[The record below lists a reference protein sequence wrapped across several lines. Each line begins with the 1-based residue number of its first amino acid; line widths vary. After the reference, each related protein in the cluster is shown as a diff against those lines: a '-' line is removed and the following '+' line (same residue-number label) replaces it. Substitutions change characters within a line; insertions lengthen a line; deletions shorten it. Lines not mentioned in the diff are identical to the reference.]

1 MRVATGSA
9 APLERGREQHNN
21 TIGMTRS
28 MSRTPAWIVPGYNP
42 RVSRRAYIDWTRGIA
57 VLLMIEAH
65 TVDAWTR
72 GADRH
77 SVMFRDA
84 IVVGGFAAPLF
95 LWLAGPGGAFSA
107 TGTLERTHRPPAA
120 AQAGCRA

>member
-21 TIGMTRS
+21 RIGMTRS

-42 RVSRRAYIDWTRGIA
+42 RVSRRAYIDWARGIA

-65 TVDAWTR
+65 TVDAWRR

-77 SVMFRDA
+77 CVMFRDA
-84 IVVGGFAAPLF
+84 IVLGGCAAPLF
-95 LWLAGPGGAFSA
+95 LWLAGLGFALSA
-107 TGTLERTHRPPAA
+107 TRPLERTDSRAA
-120 AQAGCRA
+120 AV